1 MSSEIL
7 LECPEVRADERELS
21 SPVRRKPWVPRPQL
35 LRSALVLIGLLGTI
49 LLGLW
54 ITGAFHAEFADY
66 PDEAAHYVT
75 GLLIH
80 DYLAG
85 FHYVSPLQ
93 FAENFYVHYPKI
105 ALGHWPPVFYLIQA
119 GWTLLFSTSHTS
131 LMFLTSALAALL
143 AFAIYRI
150 LLSEVGHWISLCA
163 AILFAVLPLVELE
176 AGRLMADILV
186 TLFMVMAAIWFGRF
200 LDTGSTRAAIGFG
213 IWSSIAVLTK
223 ENAFALV
230 LVPILGIACTGKWKM
245 LRRPALWCSAGIVLV
260 TCGPWCLW
268 TLRMSREGLVQRSV
282 SFHYFVRGLAYFW
295 NNLPHS
301 AGWLL
306 SLLALLGL
314 AGKGIALF
322 RGENVRGIWPSLLG
336 LFCGCF
342 LVFCLIPAG
351 FEPRYLLPALAAM
364 FPFIPLGAVHLL
376 SRLPLHRWRAAVAAV
391 VLLIGFATAGFSF
404 PPSPVHGYAS
414 LANLMLSNPQMR
426 GQVILICSDPQG
438 EGGFISEMAMREKRP
453 GHFILRASKVLASS
467 AWTGEN
473 ARPLF
478 HSASEVLSYIDSI
491 PLSTIIIDRS
501 ASAPDLP
508 VYENFLLGALHAP
521 SHHWRLLATTPV
533 WKKGIEDPRALEVYV
548 RTIPIADSQNVI
560 RLSLN
565 RTLGKTLTLRLPQT
579 SHPGL
584 PRSN

>member
-1 MSSEIL
+1 MSPETL
-7 LECPEVRADERELS
+7 LEHPEVRPDEREPS
-21 SPVRRKPWVPRPQL
+21 FPVRVERRVARSQRL
-35 LRSALVLIGLLGTI
+35 NSALVFTGLLGII

-54 ITGAFHAEFADY
+54 ITGAFRTEFADY

-80 DYLAG
+80 DYIAG
-85 FHYVSPLQ
+85 FHYLSPLQ
-93 FAENFYVHYPKI
+93 FAENFYIHYPKV

-131 LMFLTSALAALL
+131 LMFLMAALAALL
-143 AFAIYRI
+143 AFVIYRI
-150 LLSEVGHWISLCA
+150 LLPEVGQGISLCA
-163 AILFAVLPLVELE
+163 AILFAALPLVQLQ
-176 AGRLMADILV
+176 AGRLMDDILV
-186 TLFMVMAAIWFGRF
+186 TLFMVMAATWFGRF
-200 LDTGSTRAAIGFG
+200 LDTGSARAAIGFG
-213 IWSSIAVLTK
+213 IWSSVAVLTK
-223 ENAFALV
+223 ESAFALV
-230 LVPILGIACTGKWKM
+230 LVPILGIACTRKWKM
-245 LRRPALWCSAGIVLV
+245 LHRPALWCSAGIVLV
-260 TCGPWCLW
+260 TGGPWSLW
-268 TLRMSREGLVQRSV
+268 TLRMSQNGLAQRSL
-282 SFHYFVRGLAYFW
+282 SLSYFLRALYYFW

-301 AGWLL
+301 AGWLF

-314 AGKGIALF
+314 AVKGIALF

-364 FPFIPLGAVHLL
+364 FPFVALGVVHLL
-376 SRLPLHRWRAAVAAV
+376 SRLPLRRWRAAVAAV
-391 VLLIGFATAGFSF
+391 LLLIGFATAGFSF
-404 PPSPVHGYAS
+404 PPSPVRGYAA
-414 LANLMLSNPQMR
+414 LANLMLSNLQLR
-426 GQVILICSDPQG
+426 GRVILICSDPEG

-467 AWTGEN
+467 DWTGHN

-491 PLSTIIIDRS
+491 PLSTVIIDRS

-508 VYENFLLGALHAP
+508 VYENFLLGALQAP
-521 SHHWRLLATTPV
+521 SHHWRLLATSPV

-548 RTIPIADSQNVI
+548 RTTQIADSQNVI
-560 RLSLN
+560 RVSLN
-565 RTLGKTLTLRLPQT
+565 RELGKTLTFRLPQT
-579 SHPGL
+579 RHPDSRG
-584 PRSN
+584 PK

>member
-1 MSSEIL
+1 MSPEIL
-7 LECPEVRADERELS
+7 LERPEVRPDEREIS
-21 SPVRRKPWVPRPQL
+21 SPVRRALSGIPPRRL
-35 LRSALVLIGLLGTI
+35 SSALVLIGLLGTI

-54 ITGAFHAEFADY
+54 LNGAFHAEFADY

-80 DYLAG
+80 DYLAR
-85 FHYVSPLQ
+85 FHYVSPMQ
-93 FAENFYVHYPKI
+93 FAENFYIHYPKI

-131 LMFLTSALAALL
+131 LMFLMAALAALL

-163 AILFAVLPLVELE
+163 AILFAALPLVQLE

-186 TLFMVMAAIWFGRF
+186 TLFMVTAAIWFGRF
-200 LDTGSTRAAIGFG
+200 LDAGSARDAIGFG
-213 IWSSIAVLTK
+213 MWSSVAVLTK
-223 ENAFALV
+223 ESAFALV
-230 LVPILGIACTGKWKM
+230 LVPILGIACTRKWKM
-245 LRRPALWCSAGIVLV
+245 LHHPALWCSAGIVLA

-268 TLRMSREGLVQRSV
+268 TFRMSREGLVQRSV

-295 NNLPHS
+295 VNVPHS
-301 AGWLL
+301 AGPLL

-314 AGKGIALF
+314 AVKGIALF
-322 RGENVRGIWPSLLG
+322 RGENVRGIWPSLFG

-351 FEPRYLLPALAAM
+351 FEPRYLLPALVAM
-364 FPFIPLGAVHLL
+364 FPFVALGAVHLL
-376 SRLPLHRWRAAVAAV
+376 SRLPLHRWRAAAAAV
-391 VLLIGFATAGFSF
+391 VLLTGFATAGFSL
-404 PPSPVHGYAS
+404 PPSPVHGYAA

-426 GQVILICSDPQG
+426 GQVILVCSDPQG

-453 GHFILRASKVLASS
+453 GHFILRASKILASS

-473 ARPLF
+473 ARPIF
-478 HSASEVLSYIDSI
+478 HSASEVLNYIDSI
-491 PLSTIIIDRS
+491 PLSTVIIDRS

-521 SHHWRLLATTPV
+521 SHHWRLLATSPV
-533 WKKGIEDPRALEVYV
+533 WKKGIEEPHALEVYV

-560 RLSLN
+560 HVNLN

-579 SHPGL
+579 SPPGL
-584 PRSN
+584 PRPK